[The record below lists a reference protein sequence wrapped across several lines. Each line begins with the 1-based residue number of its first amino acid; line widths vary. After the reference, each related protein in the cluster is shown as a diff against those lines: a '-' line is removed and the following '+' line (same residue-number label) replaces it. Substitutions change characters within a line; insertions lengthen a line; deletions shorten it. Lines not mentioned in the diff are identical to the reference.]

1 MAFGVI
7 IKRPATAEQVLLV
20 TAVGKDIRVAPETEV
35 ASRFGLNV
43 GEFQIFEESGGGL
56 SIGAESRGVG
66 DQRVWYLKCGNSYT
80 LSLIGSGSR
89 KGLNGFFSESTA
101 VGDGLQDRDFTDE
114 YVRENEEPP
123 LSTQSPNSSNL
134 GDPLGDVPVGDNTAD
149 SLGNDTPSFS
159 TPRQTPSNVVDPI
172 HDTLGDDNMGYSTP
186 RPSPTNLGDPLTHI
200 ERPHARLG
208 LWNDEF
214 LVNVPT
220 TMLHGRGNS
229 KCV

>member
-80 LSLIGSGSR
+80 LSLIGGGSR
-89 KGLNGFFSESTA
+89 KGPNGFFSESTA
-101 VGDGLQDRDFTDE
+101 VRDGLQDRANSRDFIDE

-123 LSTQSPNSSNL
+123 SSTQSPNSSNL
-134 GDPLGDVPVGDNTAD
+134 GDPLGDVPVGNMAD

-159 TPRQTPSNVVDPI
+159 TPRQTPSNVVDLV
-172 HDTLGDDNMGYSTP
+172 HDTPGDENMGYSTP
-186 RPSPTNLGDPLTHI
+186 RPSPANLRDPLTHRKI
-200 ERPHARLG
+200 PCSVG
-208 LWNDEF
+208 
-214 LVNVPT
+214 
-220 TMLHGRGNS
+220 
-229 KCV
+229 